1 MTTTRQSYTATIEV
15 AQPPQHVFDC
25 LIDVSK
31 WWGGKDLSGST
42 RLLNDEFTI
51 KHGDVHY
58 SKQRMIEVVPGQRV
72 VWLITESRLAW
83 LERDKHEWTDTRL
96 IFEITP
102 QGDGTVLRFTH
113 QGLVP
118 GQECHS
124 SCSAGWNLVIKDYLF
139 NFIAEG
145 RVAAQLYT

>member
-1 MTTTRQSYTATIEV
+1 MTMNSQTYTATIDV
-15 AQPPQHVFDC
+15 AKPPDHVFEC
-25 LIDVSK
+25 IIDVSK
-31 WWGGKDLSGST
+31 WWGGKELEGST

-58 SKQRMIEVVPGQRV
+58 SKQRMIEVVPGRRV

-83 LERDKHEWTDTRL
+83 LENKHEWTDTRL
-96 IFEITP
+96 VFEIAP
-102 QGDGTVLRFTH
+102 RGEGAVLHFTH

-118 GQECHS
+118 ERECHAT
-124 SCSAGWNLVIKDYLF
+124 CSEGWNLVIKDYLF

-145 RVAAQLYT
+145 RVAAQLYA